1 MDHIIRRPSMLLLL
15 SEPSRALLEW
25 GLNIPFGGFNKKEKT
40 GDGHPVLVMPG
51 FMSSAR
57 STSFLR
63 KYIDSLGYD
72 VYDWGLGRNVGKI
85 EFLELLIEKI
95 DEIYNTTGEQVSL
108 VGWSLGGVFAR
119 QVAKERPEQIR
130 QVITLGSPFSG
141 LTEPNNAAWLYSLIT
156 GGKKVK
162 NVNQTFLE
170 DLPLPAPVPTTAIY
184 SKEDGVVPW
193 KMCLEKNEDEIHQ
206 NIQVRG
212 SHIGLGLNPS
222 LLSIIEN
229 RLKQSTKN
237 WTKFKKRGLLNK
249 YVFFPNH

>member
-25 GLNIPFGGFNKKEKT
+25 GLNIPFGGFKKKEKT

-63 KYIDSLGYD
+63 KYIAGLGYD

-95 DEIYNTTGEQVSL
+95 DEIYTTTGEQVSL

-222 LLSIIEN
+222 VLSIIEN
-229 RLKQSTKN
+229 RLKQSTEN